1 MNDQHDRDDEPLDL
15 ANTSP
20 LRLDLHALMLDRP
33 TQSIRPDAPDPTE
46 PNHSWTQ
53 PGARRSEGLELAPG
67 TRVAQHYTVT
77 RTLGAGGMGVVLE
90 ARDELLMRDVA
101 IKFVQPELLAREE
114 ARGRFL
120 DEARAM
126 ARVRHPNVVE
136 IFTFGEHEGK
146 PYFVMEYV
154 PGITA
159 DTWFRERIM
168 QTGAPPP
175 VDESLGILEQ
185 CCRGVSAIHAS
196 GATHGDL
203 KPSNVLLGPAFR
215 VALTDLGL
223 ALLLDAGDLDLVA
236 GTPAYMAPESLAGH
250 RDPELAK
257 RRDVYSLGVIAYEF
271 LTGRL
276 PYRVA
281 HASDLSNLARFG
293 APVPPSQLRS
303 DLPSAFD
310 AVLLRALA
318 LDPNE
323 RTPSAD
329 AFRRELLNA
338 RREAT
343 ERKFAVRILVVDDD
357 PDFLALVDRT
367 LRASFPG
374 ASVVCVT
381 DGARALDAA
390 ERQAFDLFVVD
401 LRLPDLNGVELTA
414 MLRALD
420 LAKRTPIL
428 IVTAFGGGK
437 DWQILSNL
445 GANGFL
451 VKPVDP
457 NSFAAM
463 VGRMLEAPRS
473 ASLRT

>member
-1 MNDQHDRDDEPLDL
+1 MTDQDRDDDSEL
-15 ANTSP
+15 ASTSP
-20 LRLDLHALMLDRP
+20 FRLHVHAQVPADRP
-33 TQSIRPDAPDPTE
+33 TEDIRRSAAEQADLTE
-46 PNHSWTQ
+46 PG
-53 PGARRSEGLELAPG
+53 PGVHARRVEGLELAPG

-77 RTLGAGGMGVVLE
+77 RTLGAGGMGMVLE

-101 IKFVQPELLAREE
+101 IKFVQAALLAKGGSQR
-114 ARGRFL
+114 RFL

-159 DTWFRERIM
+159 DTWFRERVM

-175 VDESLGILEQ
+175 VDESLGIIEQ
-185 CCRGVSAIHAS
+185 CCRGVTAIHAA

-203 KPSNVLLGPAFR
+203 KPSNILLGPAFR

-236 GTPAYMAPESLAGH
+236 GTPAYMAPESMEAS

-257 RRDVYSLGVIAYEF
+257 RRDVYSLGVMAYEF
-271 LTGRL
+271 FTGRL
-276 PYRVA
+276 PYRVT
-281 HASDLSNLARFG
+281 HASELSSIAKHG
-293 APVPPSQLRS
+293 PPIPPSQLRA

-318 LDPNE
+318 VDPAD
-323 RTPSAD
+323 RTPSAE
-329 AFRRELLNA
+329 AFRRELIQA
-338 RREAT
+338 RRQAT
-343 ERKFAVRILVVDDD
+343 ERKYAVKILVIDDD
-357 PDFLALVDRT
+357 ADFLALVDRS

-374 ASVVCVT
+374 ATVVCVP
-381 DGARALDAA
+381 DGARALEEA
-390 ERQAFDLFVVD
+390 ESRPYDLFIVD
-401 LRLPDLNGVELTA
+401 LMLPDLNGVELTA
-414 MLRALD
+414 TFRTLE
-420 LAKRTPIL
+420 LAKKTPIL

-437 DWQILSNL
+437 DWQLLSSL

-457 NSFAAM
+457 SGLAAM
-463 VGRMLEAPRS
+463 VGRMLDTPREKR
-473 ASLRT
+473 AV